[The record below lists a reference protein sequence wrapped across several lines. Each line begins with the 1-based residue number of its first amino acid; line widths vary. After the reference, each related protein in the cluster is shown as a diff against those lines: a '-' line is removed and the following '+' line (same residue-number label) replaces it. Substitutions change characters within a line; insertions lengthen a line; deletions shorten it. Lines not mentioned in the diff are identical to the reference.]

1 MRRLFMLLVALAAV
15 LAGAGHARSGET
27 VAVLGTGRVAAALGP
42 QFARLGFQVVYGSR
56 DPPRPAVAGLVAAT
70 GAGASAAGLSEAV
83 ARARYVVVALPWGAT
98 EQALA
103 GLDLAGRIVI
113 DPTNAL
119 RVGPEGLMEMAV
131 ETSAGERIQALAPGA
146 RVVKAFNA
154 VGAHVMA
161 DPTAA
166 GGAVT
171 IPLVGN
177 DPAAKAEVARLVE
190 RMGFETLDLGPIRHA
205 RALEAMTLL
214 YMVPYMSGRRDEA
227 FEYHLRRGTAPRQT
241 QGLRPAQ

>member
-1 MRRLFMLLVALAAV
+1 MRRLLMLLVALAAV

-56 DPPRPAVAGLVAAT
+56 DPTRPAVAELVAAT
-70 GAGASAAGLSEAV
+70 GAGASAAGLAEAV

-154 VGAHVMA
+154 VGACH
-161 DPTAA
+161 
-166 GGAVT
+166 
-171 IPLVGN
+171 
-177 DPAAKAEVARLVE
+177 
-190 RMGFETLDLGPIRHA
+190 
-205 RALEAMTLL
+205 
-214 YMVPYMSGRRDEA
+214 
-227 FEYHLRRGTAPRQT
+227 
-241 QGLRPAQ
+241 

>member
-1 MRRLFMLLVALAAV
+1 MRRLFMALLALAAPLLGV
-15 LAGAGHARSGET
+15 GEARGAET

-42 QFARLGFQVVYGSR
+42 QFARLGFTVVYGSR
-56 DPPRPAVAGLVAAT
+56 DPTRPALGALVARS
-70 GAGASAAGLSEAV
+70 GPGASVASLEEAV
-83 ARARYVVVALPWGAT
+83 ARAGYVVVALPWSTT

-119 RVGPEGLMEMAV
+119 RVGPDGLMEMAV
-131 ETSAGERIQALAPGA
+131 DTSAGERIQALAPGA
-146 RVVKAFNA
+146 RVVKAFNS

-161 DPTAA
+161 DAGVA
-166 GGAVT
+166 GGPVT
-171 IPLVGN
+171 IPLAGN
-177 DPAAKAEVARLVE
+177 DPEAKAQVARLVE

-205 RALEAMTLL
+205 RALEGLALL
-214 YMVPYMSGRRDEA
+214 YMVPYMSGRREEA
-227 FEYHLRRGTAPRQT
+227 FEYHLRRGTAPRQS